1 MNYITDEELEAVF
14 KTGLNKSH
22 VEGLRAVWNLGYDRA
37 VNPYVPPVVPAPIGT
52 YPSDP
57 VYAKTPTLEEYNAI
71 QEKPTLVTP

>member
-1 MNYITDEELEAVF
+1 MNYITDDELEAVF

-37 VNPYVPPVVPAPIGT
+37 VNPYVPPVVPT
-52 YPSDP
+52 

-71 QEKPTLVTP
+71 TAKPTLVTP